1 MLLSELI
8 ADLEGVLK
16 GARKDP
22 EIKRVIHNS
31 REIEKGDIFCCLKGE
46 STDGHFYVK
55 DAVTEGAVAILSEEP
70 VAEDVPNFLVKDVR
84 SVLPNL
90 SSRIVENPSKD
101 LQVVGVTGTNGKT
114 SVVSLLSEILQNN
127 GISSAIIGT
136 LTGALTT
143 PESPELQRQ
152 LRKFC
157 DNGVEVACMEVSSH
171 SLVQNRVHETF
182 FSTVAF
188 TNLSHDHLDFHNT
201 MEEYFNAKA
210 LLFSS
215 YFSDRAVIATDQEY
229 GRLYYEKA
237 IKEGMDAEGVS
248 FEDRNVIFDR
258 RESSFDW
265 RGKRVSIPLG
275 GPFISSNALIASEI
289 GLQLG
294 LDISDVVGGLSAV
307 KGIDGRFESLQIA
320 EDIGAII
327 DYAHTP
333 SALAELLRG
342 CRKIVDGRIILVF
355 GCGGDRDLAKRP
367 LMGAVAS
374 SGADLNILTSDNPRT
389 EDPEKIISEVIDGMT
404 RQPTFVEVN
413 RSDAVEYAISEASP
427 GDLVVIAGR
436 GHETHQEIQGEKI
449 PLSDKDVLLAAV
461 GKLFPTEEQ

>member
-8 ADLEGVLK
+8 DDLEGVLK

-22 EIKRVIHNS
+22 EIKRVTHNS
-31 REIEKGDIFCCLKGE
+31 REIEEGDIFCCLKGE

-70 VAEDVPNFLVKDVR
+70 VSEDVPNFLVKDVR

-157 DNGVEVACMEVSSH
+157 DNGVEVVCMEVSSH

-188 TNLSHDHLDFHNT
+188 TNLSHDHLDFHET

-215 YFSDRAVIATDQEY
+215 YFSDRAVIATDQEH

-258 RESSFDW
+258 NESSFNW

-294 LDISDVVGGLSAV
+294 LDISDVISGLSAV
-307 KGIDGRFESLQIA
+307 KGIDGRFESIQIA
-320 EDIGAII
+320 EGIGAVI

-333 SALAELLRG
+333 SALAELLKG
-342 CRKIVDGRIILVF
+342 CRKIVEGRIILVF

-404 RQPTFVEVN
+404 REPTFVEVN